1 MDFNDT
7 LKISAAAMTAQT
19 TRLRVIAENLANAG
33 STANS
38 PGADPYRR
46 KIVTFHN
53 ELDKATGA
61 NLVKVNKVLPDA
73 SNFEMKYVPGH
84 PAADA
89 NGYVRF
95 PNVNPMIEMADL
107 KEANR
112 SYQANVDVIDVA
124 KSMLSKAIGLLQ
136 N

>member
-1 MDFNDT
+1 MDFDDT
-7 LKISAAAMTAQT
+7 LKISAAAMTAQS
-19 TRLRVIAENLANAG
+19 TRLRIIAENLANAG
-33 STANS
+33 STANA
-38 PGADPYRR
+38 PGIDPYRR
-46 KIVTFHN
+46 KIVTFRN
-53 ELDKATGA
+53 ELDKATGS

-95 PNVNPMIEMADL
+95 PNVNSMIEMADL
-107 KEANR
+107 KDANR

-124 KSMLSKAIGLLQ
+124 KTMLSKAIGLLQ

>member
-1 MDFNDT
+1 MDFDDT

-38 PGADPYRR
+38 PDVDPYRR
-46 KIVTFHN
+46 KIVTFRN
-53 ELDKATGA
+53 ELDKATGS

-95 PNVNPMIEMADL
+95 PNVNSMIEMADL
-107 KEANR
+107 KDANR

-124 KSMLSKAIGLLQ
+124 KTMLSKAIGLLQ

>member
-1 MDFNDT
+1 MDFDDT
-7 LKISAAAMTAQT
+7 LKISAAAMTAQS

-33 STANS
+33 STANA
-38 PGADPYRR
+38 PGIDPYRR
-46 KIVTFHN
+46 KIVTFRN
-53 ELDKATGA
+53 ELDKATGS

-95 PNVNPMIEMADL
+95 PNVNSMIEMADL
-107 KEANR
+107 KDASR

-124 KSMLSKAIGLLQ
+124 KTMLSKAIGLLQ